1 MERTMLGR
9 FGVCTVFALT
19 LQVCLAAVTVNVI
32 PKVEVI
38 KGDTVQLTCTYITTE
53 TASSFVVQW
62 FIEIAGARE
71 RIAYWQSKGDAGVDA
86 NTLLTERLTLGSDKS
101 ITISPVNVED
111 EMTYY
116 CQVTGGPVGTSE
128 GETVVKVFNAPE
140 KPMISG
146 NNQAITVSHGSAP
159 SSQVGKCT
167 SRNGHPEPRIV
178 WFKDGKPLPVVK
190 DQKEKTFMIPS
201 VVKEASGLTTVTSI
215 LFMQPEK
222 ADAKSVFHCTVEY
235 SMPRDQTKQDSSETF
250 SLSLLYP
257 SENVFFKLMNQGPI
271 KEGDDVD
278 MICETDGN
286 PQPEIS
292 FYQVTTP
299 EDKKLPASAGK
310 LVLKNVTRND
320 AGNYK
325 CEAEDFDAVV
335 DLVKTL
341 SFSVHYLELV
351 EVDPKGPLFPS
362 QGDAVELQC
371 KTQSSDEYTL
381 KWKKDSKVLSQNGV
395 LSFQSV
401 SLSDAGV
408 YICVGAVPSVPG
420 LQKQANVTLTVKGK
434 PEIDTPVDVFIAKE
448 GGLITLNCSALGFP
462 APQFTWTPSGKES
475 VTVMGNKVI
484 SRIMLEATSAVL
496 KDGVKCEASNEF
508 GMDSKKFKVS
518 IKTEPVTHEDANAAN
533 RGNPMFK
540 TDRQQA
546 GSSSVVIAVVVCVL
560 LLLLLVA
567 GLFFLNKKG
576 KLSCGKKNK
585 KDVASGDMKGGI
597 VVEMKSGEKGN
608 EESGLLNKPNAD
620 QC

>member
-9 FGVCTVFALT
+9 FGVCTVLALT

-32 PKVEVI
+32 PEVEVI
-38 KGDTVQLTCTYITTE
+38 KGEMVKLTCSFTTTE
-53 TASSFVVQW
+53 HASSLVVQW
-62 FIEIAGARE
+62 FIEIVGVRQ
-71 RIAYWQSKGDAGVDA
+71 RIAYWQSKGDAGIDA
-86 NTLLTERLTLGSDKS
+86 DTLLSDRLTLGSDMS
-101 ITISPVNVED
+101 LTISSVTVED

-128 GETVVKVFNAPE
+128 AETVVKVFNAPE

-146 NNQAITVSHGSAP
+146 NNQAITVSHDSV
-159 SSQVGKCT
+159 SSSEVGKCT
-167 SRNGHPEPRIV
+167 SRNAHPEPRII
-178 WFKDGKPLPVVK
+178 WFKDGLPLAGVK

-201 VVKEASGLTTVTSI
+201 VVKEASGLTTVTST
-215 LFMQPEK
+215 LFMRPEK

-235 SMPRDQTKQDSSETF
+235 SMPNNQIKEDRSETF

-271 KEGDDVD
+271 KEGDDVH

-286 PQPEIS
+286 PQPEIY
-292 FYQVTTP
+292 FHQM
-299 EDKKLPASAGK
+299 EKKLAASAGK

-325 CEAEDFDAVV
+325 CEAEDFDAEVE
-335 DLVKTL
+335 LVKTL
-341 SFSVHYLELV
+341 SFSVHYLDLV
-351 EVDPKGPLFPS
+351 EVDPKDPLFPS

-371 KTQSSDEYTL
+371 KTKSSDGYTL
-381 KWKKDSKVLSQNGV
+381 QWKKDTKVLSQNGV
-395 LSFQSV
+395 LSLQSV

-448 GGLITLNCSALGFP
+448 GGIITLNCSALGFP
-462 APQFTWTPSGKES
+462 SPQFTWTPSGKES
-475 VTVMGNKVI
+475 VTVMGNNVI
-484 SRIMLEATSAVL
+484 SRITLEATSAVL
-496 KDGVKCEASNEF
+496 KDGVTCEASNEL

-518 IKTEPVTHEDANAAN
+518 IKSEPVTDKDGNAAN
-533 RGNPMFK
+533 RGNPVFK
-540 TDRQQA
+540 TADRQQA
-546 GSSSVVIAVVVCVL
+546 GSSAVVIAVVVCVL